1 MNKEMIISSHDH
13 ETRVAILEEDQ
24 VVEVFI
30 ERDRQRGVVGNVYKG
45 RVSKVLPGMQSSFV
59 DVGLERD
66 AFLYVSEVVN
76 TVEEFERLEAGDED
90 DEDEPPQVAAVA
102 AIAPVQ
108 DQVDDGQPAEEREVV
123 QPATDRGERRT
134 RDGSSG
140 SPSSRAESTAR
151 RSSLSTPS
159 SPNGSKGDAKIE
171 DLLKEGQDILVQVVK
186 EPLGTKGA
194 RLTSH
199 VTMPGRF
206 LVFMPTVD
214 HVGVSRKIDSR
225 EERARL
231 RGIVREFREQH
242 GFTGGVIIRTAAAGR
257 SKDDIVSDLSYFHQ
271 VWTEIR
277 QKMDARRAPA
287 LLFQEQSLV
296 TKLLR
301 DLLTD
306 DYTAIRIDDPD
317 EHRRV
322 VALIERIMP
331 NLLARVKL
339 YTKDYPILEEY
350 GVQAEIDKALRSK
363 VWLKSGG
370 YLVIN
375 QTEALVAIDVNTGR
389 YVGKRT
395 GRLEDTILKTNL
407 EAVKEIVRQLRLR
420 DLGGIIVLDLIDMEE
435 KKNRQ
440 RVFQEV
446 EKELRKDRS
455 PSKAIQVSDFGLV
468 IVTRKRVKQSLERQL
483 TEPCPYCSGSGS
495 IKSSSTICYEILTEL
510 KKIGAELDGHGVIL
524 RVNPDIARALKEEE
538 NALLRDLQQ
547 SLGKP
552 VTIKPD
558 VHLHHEQFDVM
569 AT

>member
-1 MNKEMIISSHDH
+1 MNKEMIISSGDH
-13 ETRVAILEEDQ
+13 ETRVAILEDDQ

-30 ERDRQRGVVGNVYKG
+30 ERERQRGVVGNIYKG

-59 DVGLERD
+59 DIGLERD

-76 TVEEFERLEAGDED
+76 TVEEFERLESGD
-90 DEDEPPQVAAVA
+90 DEDGEPSTAAAAAVIVPRRIGPGVAAA
-102 AIAPVQ
+102 AALPPHGV
-108 DQVDDGQPAEEREVV
+108 
-123 QPATDRGERRT
+123 ERRSRERRAPGPAGSAAPARAPT
-134 RDGSSG
+134 PRDRDRDR
-140 SPSSRAESTAR
+140 PQ
-151 RSSLSTPS
+151 P
-159 SPNGSKGDAKIE
+159 KIE
-171 DLLKEGQDILVQVVK
+171 DLLKEGQEVLVQVVK

-214 HVGVSRKIDSR
+214 HVGVSRKIESR

-242 GFTGGVIIRTAAAGR
+242 GFTGGVIIRTAAGGR
-257 SKDDIVSDLSYFHQ
+257 SKEDIVSDLTYFHQ

-277 QKMDARRAPA
+277 QKMEGRRPPA
-287 LLFQEQSLV
+287 VLFQEQSLV

-306 DYTAIRIDDPD
+306 DYTAIRIDNEL

-322 VALIERIMP
+322 VALVERIMP
-331 NLLARVKL
+331 NLVPRVKL
-339 YTKDYPILEEY
+339 YTKDFPILEEY

-395 GRLEDTILKTNL
+395 GRLEDTIVKTNL

-440 RVFQEV
+440 KVFQEV

-455 PSKAIQVSDFGLV
+455 PSKALQVSDFGLV

-495 IKSSSTICYEILTEL
+495 IKSSSTICYEILTEMQ
-510 KKIGAELDGHGVIL
+510 KIGGELDGQGVIL

-538 NALLRDLQQ
+538 SAMLPRAAADAWGGR
-547 SLGKP
+547 SRSSR
-552 VTIKPD
+552 TRTSI
-558 VHLHHEQFDVM
+558 
-569 AT
+569 TSSST